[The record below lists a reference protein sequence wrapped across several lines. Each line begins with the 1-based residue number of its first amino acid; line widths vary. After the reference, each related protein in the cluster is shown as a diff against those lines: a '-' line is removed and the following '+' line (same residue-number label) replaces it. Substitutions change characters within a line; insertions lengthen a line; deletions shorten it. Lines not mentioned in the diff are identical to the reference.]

1 MIMKVVSVLLITLF
15 YNIDFVSDSRTIM
28 NLTEINNITTPN
40 SYSRIEK
47 LLDDDSTI
55 ISEEVKTELMMLKNK
70 IEKFEALNQEEVEFI
85 RQCELDVIR
94 SKLGEAQFEEYCK
107 LIEKREGDGEFLPPE
122 RYRLYELE
130 KQLKDIR

>member
-55 ISEEVKTELMMLKNK
+55 ISEEVKTELMILKNK